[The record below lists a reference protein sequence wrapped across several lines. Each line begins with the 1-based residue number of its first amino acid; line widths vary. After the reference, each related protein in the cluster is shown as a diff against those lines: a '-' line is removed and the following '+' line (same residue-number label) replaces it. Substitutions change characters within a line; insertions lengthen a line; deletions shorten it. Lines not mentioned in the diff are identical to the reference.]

1 MPGWMMACLCA
12 LIFFNGGHYAQRV
25 IGNYYLTLQRE
36 NKKHGIERVEL
47 HAS

>member
-1 MPGWMMACLCA
+1 MPWWMLIGVAA
-12 LIFFNGGHYAQRV
+12 LIFFNAGHYMQRV